1 MFPIS
6 SAPKPVRAASIYLGI
21 YADLRRD
28 ADSEKEPIIADEGLD
43 PPEQVKVVV

>member
-1 MFPIS
+1 
-6 SAPKPVRAASIYLGI
+6 VRAASIYLGI

-28 ADSEKEPIIADEGLD
+28 ADSEKEPTVADEGLD